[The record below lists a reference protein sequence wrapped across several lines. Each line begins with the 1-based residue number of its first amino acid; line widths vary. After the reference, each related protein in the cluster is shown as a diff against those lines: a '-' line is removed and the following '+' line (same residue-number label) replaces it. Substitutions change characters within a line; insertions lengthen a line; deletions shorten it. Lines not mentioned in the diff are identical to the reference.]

1 MGGCGASI
9 VTVKEGKEEKEYNE
23 LRCVWWWSEVKS
35 SPRSQEQRINSTHL
49 NSDFASTLLACLVTL
64 NSRPVSHSHPHSHRH
79 KPGDMPLALPQLLTL
94 LVVCFASYA
103 SGFLLTSPS
112 AATTSSMTAA
122 TTLLSHADSAASA
135 SASAT
140 TPTTSAYIDVIM
152 CRHGETCHNAEGRC
166 QGMEDVSRLT
176 AQGEAQA
183 LELGR
188 ALAEQGQ
195 RFDRIFISPLARA
208 RHTFDQMERQWVTLG
223 FKAYPRPTFVP
234 EIQEICLYE
243 WQGHLR
249 KDLEARYPVE
259 FENWMNQPAAFRVGE
274 HFPVRELWTRAKRGW
289 EQILSQSLP
298 GERVLVV
305 AHSGIN
311 QALCFAALGH
321 EEPMYRRLNFPNCG
335 ALHLRLAL
343 PATPAQAAELVQAGG
358 YTLPVPEADGAEND
372 KVSSARHYRRV
383 HPSDWEPE
391 VHLPRAVGAVI
402 STKEAVV
409 GAAKR

>member
-1 MGGCGASI
+1 
-9 VTVKEGKEEKEYNE
+9 
-23 LRCVWWWSEVKS
+23 
-35 SPRSQEQRINSTHL
+35 
-49 NSDFASTLLACLVTL
+49 
-64 NSRPVSHSHPHSHRH
+64 
-79 KPGDMPLALPQLLTL
+79 MPLALPQLLTL
-94 LVVCFASYA
+94 LVVCLASYA
-103 SGFLLTSPS
+103 SGFLLTSPPAT

-122 TTLLSHADSAASA
+122 TTMVSHAGSAASA

-140 TPTTSAYIDVIM
+140 TPTTPAYIDVIM

-166 QGMEDVSRLT
+166 QGMEDLSRLT

-188 ALAEQGQ
+188 ALAEEGQ

-208 RHTFDQMERQWVTLG
+208 RHTFDQMEKQWRALG
-223 FKAYPRPTFVP
+223 FEGYPRCAPTFVP
-234 EIQEICLYE
+234 DIQEICLYD

-249 KDLEARYPVE
+249 KDLQARYPDE

-289 EQILSQSLP
+289 EQILSMSKP

-343 PATPAQAAELVQAGG
+343 PASPAQAAELVQAGG
-358 YTLPVPEADGAEND
+358 YTLPVPVMDGEGVENS
-372 KVSSARHYRRV
+372 KASSARHYRRV

-391 VHLPRAVGAVI
+391 VHLPRSVGAATAAVN
-402 STKEAVV
+402 TKEAVM
-409 GAAKR
+409 GAVKR

>member
-1 MGGCGASI
+1 
-9 VTVKEGKEEKEYNE
+9 
-23 LRCVWWWSEVKS
+23 
-35 SPRSQEQRINSTHL
+35 
-49 NSDFASTLLACLVTL
+49 
-64 NSRPVSHSHPHSHRH
+64 
-79 KPGDMPLALPQLLTL
+79 MPLALPQLLTL
-94 LVVCFASYA
+94 VVVCLASYA
-103 SGFLLTSPS
+103 SGFLVTSPPAAA

-122 TTLLSHADSAASA
+122 TTLLSHADSAAAAAA
-135 SASAT
+135 STTA
-140 TPTTSAYIDVIM
+140 TPTTPAYIDVIM

-176 AQGEAQA
+176 AQGETQA

-195 RFDRIFISPLARA
+195 HFDRIFISPLARA
-208 RHTFDQMERQWVTLG
+208 RHTFDQMEKQWRALG
-223 FKAYPRPTFVP
+223 FKAYPRCAPTFVP
-234 EIQEICLYE
+234 EIQEICLYD

-249 KDLEARYPVE
+249 KDLEARYPDE

-274 HFPVRELWTRAKRGW
+274 HFPVRELWARAKRGW
-289 EQILSQSLP
+289 ELILSQSKP

-343 PATPAQAAELVQAGG
+343 PASPAQTTELVQAGG
-358 YTLPVPEADGAEND
+358 YTLPVPLMDGEEGVKNSKAP
-372 KVSSARHYRRV
+372 VARHYRRV

-391 VHLPRAVGAVI
+391 VHLPRTVSAAKAAAN
-402 STKEAVV
+402 TKETVV
-409 GAAKR
+409 GSAKR